1 MVSIFR
7 FLESDKKTL
16 ILLLSDIEKKTFVH
30 LLQEILEIQKFA
42 QKGRKTRGR
51 LIYQKRKINAY
62 TSILERFL
70 ISNVFSNIANILSNI
85 Y

>member
-30 LLQEILEIQKFA
+30 LFQEIFEIQKFA

-85 Y
+85 